1 MKKKLSYIY
10 ILTNKANSTLYIGV
24 TANLIKRIW
33 EHKNKIVSGFTSRY
47 NVNKLVYFEEFEDIS
62 LAIARERRLKE
73 WPRQW
78 KINLINQ
85 KNPSWV
91 DLYYLA
97 LR

>member
-1 MKKKLSYIY
+1 MKLSYIY

-24 TANLIKRIW
+24 TANLINRIW

>member
-1 MKKKLSYIY
+1 MLSC
-10 ILTNKANSTLYIGV
+10 LYEFR
-24 TANLIKRIW
+24 KRS
-33 EHKNKIVSGFTSRY
+33 IVSGFTSRY

-85 KNPSWV
+85 KNPSWI

>member
-1 MKKKLSYIY
+1 MLENTI
-10 ILTNKANSTLYIGV
+10 YIGV

-85 KNPSWV
+85 KNPSWI

-97 LR
+97 

>member
-1 MKKKLSYIY
+1 MKLSYIY

-24 TANLIKRIW
+24 TENLIKRIW

-85 KNPSWV
+85 KNPSWI

>member
-1 MKKKLSYIY
+1 A
-10 ILTNKANSTLYIGV
+10 TSTLYIGV

-33 EHKNKIVSGFTSRY
+33 EHKNKIVSGVTSRY

-85 KNPSWV
+85 KNPSWI

>member
-1 MKKKLSYIY
+1 MKLSYIY

-24 TANLIKRIW
+24 TVNLIKRIW

>member
-1 MKKKLSYIY
+1 MRFGI
-10 ILTNKANSTLYIGV
+10 TNKANSTLCIGV